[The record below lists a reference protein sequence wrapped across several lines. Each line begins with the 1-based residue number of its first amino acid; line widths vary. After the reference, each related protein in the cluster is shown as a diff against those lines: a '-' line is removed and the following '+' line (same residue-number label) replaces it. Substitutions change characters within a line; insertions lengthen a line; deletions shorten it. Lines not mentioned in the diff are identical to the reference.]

1 VLFVISA
8 GNQHI
13 NLIPV
18 EGGFEKLKDED
29 LERRSKHISEALMEN
44 RRNLKLLSPAESIN
58 SITVGAT
65 FEDNTAIEE
74 NALAVQPVEEGCVS
88 PLTSFG
94 GGIGRSIK
102 PEILYPGGKFLVQRK
117 TITAS
122 NTASIADSRAWNHC
136 SRSNRRGNRKKLCR
150 AGGNELLSGSG
161 LS

>member
-1 VLFVISA
+1 
-8 GNQHI
+8 
-13 NLIPV
+13 
-18 EGGFEKLKDED
+18 
-29 LERRSKHISEALMEN
+29 MEN

-102 PEILYPGGKFLVQRK
+102 PEILYPGGKFLVSAKDDNCVEYALSQTREPGIIAAAPTAGAIAKVMSRRRERATQRQ
-117 TITAS
+117 
-122 NTASIADSRAWNHC
+122 
-136 SRSNRRGNRKKLCR
+136 RSLMNARPT
-150 AGGNELLSGSG
+150 SMS
-161 LS
+161 